1 MAKLKD
7 NMLSVFVFPML
18 LTLTAAP
25 ASAETPPVAIAEP
38 AAISATPLA
47 PVDAPIAPAAVAA
60 PEATAPVTADP
71 VATAESAPAA
81 PSPNTTDDPDAII
94 VTARGAPP
102 PEDPLRGANAVSF
115 AVIQTVDQNFVAP
128 IAMAYKSSFPVPVR
142 DGARN
147 FLYNL
152 QEPVVFINYLLQ
164 LKPGKAAETF
174 GRFVVNSTLG
184 VAGLVD
190 VAKKPPFNLP
200 RRNNGFAYTMGY
212 YGIKSGPYLFL
223 PLIGPTTLRDVIGR
237 SIDLLVLP
245 ALLAKPFSTP
255 AWTLSTTAVRSLDDR
270 VEADPVLRQLNAQS
284 DPYAAQ
290 REAYLTKRQIQLD
303 ALKGLPK
310 AAPIVAPPAV
320 TPVPDTKDQVG
331 LQPN

>member
-1 MAKLKD
+1 M
-7 NMLSVFVFPML
+7 SVFVLPVLTML
-18 LTLTAAP
+18 AAAP
-25 ASAETPPVAIAEP
+25 ASAEVPPVAIPDLP
-38 AAISATPLA
+38 AASAAAAPISSALPNAATPEPTA
-47 PVDAPIAPAAVAA
+47 PVETPAAAPAATDAND
-60 PEATAPVTADP
+60 AT
-71 VATAESAPAA
+71 
-81 PSPNTTDDPDAII
+81 AII

-115 AVIQTVDQNFVAP
+115 AVIQSVDHNFVAP
-128 IAMAYKSSFPVPVR
+128 VAIAYKQTLPVPLR

-147 FLYNL
+147 FLYHV

-164 LKPGKAAETF
+164 LKPGKAAETL

-184 VAGLVD
+184 IAGLVD

-237 SIDLLVLP
+237 SIDLLLLP
-245 ALLAKPFSTP
+245 TVLAKPFSQP
-255 AWTLSTTAVRSLDDR
+255 AWTLSTTTVRSLDER
-270 VEADPVLRQLNAQS
+270 AESDPVLRELNAQA

-290 REAYLTKRQIQLD
+290 REAYLTKRQMQLD
-303 ALKGLPK
+303 ALMGRPK
-310 AAPIVAPPAV
+310 AVPLAAPPAMASPPEASRETGA
-320 TPVPDTKDQVG
+320 TPQ
-331 LQPN
+331 